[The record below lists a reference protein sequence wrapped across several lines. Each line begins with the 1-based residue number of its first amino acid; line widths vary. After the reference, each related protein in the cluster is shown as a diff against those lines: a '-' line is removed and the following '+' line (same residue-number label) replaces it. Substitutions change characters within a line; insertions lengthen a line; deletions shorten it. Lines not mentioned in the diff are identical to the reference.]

1 MRIFSVAEIFM
12 PDCLPILVAQSTS
25 VPLEWLDV
33 LILATSVIG
42 VTLFGMWISRKRD
55 TTTDYYLA
63 GKTVAWWAVAGS
75 IFGTNISSH
84 HMVGMMGAGLKEGF
98 AQANFE
104 FGAIF
109 GLLTLCYFFLPF
121 YRHMG
126 VYTLSEY
133 LGRRFDDRS
142 RCVYSVTNMAFL
154 LIQMVGTMML
164 GALTIATLTADS
176 PYAISYEMSVCLL
189 ALVAGVYTMYG
200 GLTADIFN
208 DVVQSI
214 LLLIGSGLLAVL
226 AIWHPNVGGLSGLLE
241 RQPEKFHVFFEASH
255 PELPW
260 SGVLSGLMVMHMY
273 YWGTNQFIVQRT
285 LGARSDWDARMGTIT
300 AGFFKL
306 LIPFLCIVPGM
317 AAGYI
322 LAIDPATESDTA
334 FAGLT
339 RTLLPPGYGLVGVV
353 MAGLVAGILSTIDS
367 MMNSTATLFTFD
379 IYKKYVRPDASEM
392 RLIWVGR
399 AAMMLMVGAAIAI
412 SLYFGQ
418 TKGSIFNRMVDFN
431 AYLVP
436 GVIVAYVAG
445 ILQPLVTRTAS
456 LVCILAG
463 PLLSILFERV
473 AYHGFDHVLQGFHRA
488 ALATIA
494 CYAVLVVVS
503 LATQRERDPEREQF
517 TWSRFKSQRQSGQGD
532 NRALW
537 QNDKLWAGALVACT
551 LGMCW
556 FFR

>member
-1 MRIFSVAEIFM
+1 MFDGLSPLF
-12 PDCLPILVAQSTS
+12 AQSAT
-25 VPLEWLDV
+25 VPLQWLDV
-33 LILATSVIG
+33 VVLATSVIG
-42 VTLFGMWISRKRD
+42 VTAFGMWIGRKED
-55 TTTDYYLA
+55 NSQDYYLA

-109 GLLTLCYFFLPF
+109 GLLMLCYFFLPF
-121 YRHMG
+121 YRRMG
-126 VYTLSEY
+126 LYTLSEY

-142 RCVYSVTNMAFL
+142 RLVYSITNMAFL
-154 LIQMVGTMML
+154 LIQMVGTMIL

-176 PYAISYEMSVCLL
+176 QFAISYTAAVCIL
-189 ALVAGVYTMYG
+189 AGVAAAYTFFG
-200 GLTADIFN
+200 GLKADIFN
-208 DVVQSI
+208 DVVQSV
-214 LLLIGSGLLAVL
+214 LLLISSGLLAVL
-226 AIWHPNVGGLSGLLE
+226 SIWHPNVGGISGLLE
-241 RQPEKFHVFFEASH
+241 KQPEKFHVFFDASH
-255 PELPW
+255 PQLPW
-260 SGVLSGLMVMHMY
+260 SGVLTGLMVLHMY

-285 LGARSDWDARMGTIT
+285 LGARSDWDARLGTIT

-317 AAGYI
+317 AAAYI

-339 RTLLPPGYGLVGVV
+339 RTLLPAGYGLVGLV

-379 IYKKYVRPDASEM
+379 IYKKYIRPQASEM

-399 AAMMLMVGAAIAI
+399 GAMMLMVIAAISL

-418 TKGSIFNRMVDFN
+418 TKGGIFNRMADFN

-436 GVIVAYVAG
+436 GVIVAYVTG
-445 ILQPLVTRTAS
+445 ILQPFVTRTS
-456 LVCILAG
+456 SFVCILAG
-463 PLLSILFERV
+463 PLLSILFEQTARLV
-473 AYHGFDHVLQGFHRA
+473 FDHELQAFHRA
-488 ALATIA
+488 GLATLA
-494 CYAVLVVVS
+494 CYGLLLIVS
-503 LATQRERDPEREQF
+503 ISTPQERDHDKEQY
-517 TWSRFKSQRQSGQGD
+517 TWSRFKHQRQDAQQ
-532 NRALW
+532 RARPW
-537 QNDKLWAGALVACT
+537 W
-551 LGMCW
+551 
-556 FFR
+556 

>member
-1 MRIFSVAEIFM
+1 MAG
-12 PDCLPILVAQSTS
+12 ILAILISQSSS
-25 VPLEWLDV
+25 VPLQWLDV
-33 LILATSVIG
+33 LILATSVLG
-42 VTLFGMWISRKRD
+42 VTAFGMWIGRKEQN
-55 TTTDYYLA
+55 TGDYYLA

-109 GLLTLCYFFLPF
+109 GLLMLCYFFLPF
-121 YRHMG
+121 YRRMG
-126 VYTLSEY
+126 LYTLSEY

-142 RCVYSVTNMAFL
+142 LLVYSITNMAFL
-154 LIQMVGTMML
+154 LIQMVGTMIL

-176 PYAISYEMSVCLL
+176 QYAISYEIAVCLL
-189 ALVAGVYTMYG
+189 AAVAAAYTFFG
-200 GLTADIFN
+200 GLKADIFN
-208 DVVQSI
+208 DVVQSV
-214 LLLIGSGLLAVL
+214 LLLFASGMLAVL

-241 RQPEKFHVFFEASH
+241 KQPEKFHVFFEASH

-260 SGVLSGLMVMHMY
+260 SGVLSGLMVLHLY

-285 LGARSDWDARMGTIT
+285 LGARSDWDARMGTIA

-339 RTLLPPGYGLVGVV
+339 RTLLPTGYGLVGLV

-367 MMNSTATLFTFD
+367 MMNSTATMFTFD
-379 IYKKYVRPDASEM
+379 IYKKYIRPGASEM

-399 AAMMLMVGAAIAI
+399 SAMMLLVALAIGL

-418 TKGSIFNRMVDFN
+418 AKGGIFNRMADFN

-445 ILQPLVTRTAS
+445 ILQPFVTRTAS
-456 LVCILAG
+456 FICILAG
-463 PLLSILFERV
+463 PFLSVLFEQTARL
-473 AYHGFDHVLQGFHRA
+473 GFDHQLQAFHRA
-488 ALATIA
+488 GLATLA
-494 CYAVLVVVS
+494 CYGLLLIVS
-503 LATQRERDPEREQF
+503 LSTQRERDHDREQY
-517 TWSRFKSQRQSGQGD
+517 TWSRFKHQRYNGAD
-532 NRALW
+532 TIRPWW
-537 QNDKLWAGALVACT
+537 QRDKLWASVLVTCT
-551 LGMCW
+551 LALCW
-556 FFR
+556 FFA

>member
-1 MRIFSVAEIFM
+1 MLI
-12 PDCLPILVAQSTS
+12 AQSAS
-25 VPLEWLDV
+25 LPLQWLDV
-33 LILATSVIG
+33 LVLATSVIG
-42 VTLFGMWISRKRD
+42 VTAFGMWIGRKEES
-55 TTTDYYLA
+55 TGDYYLA
-63 GKTVAWWAVAGS
+63 GKSVAWWAVAGS

-109 GLLTLCYFFLPF
+109 GLLMLCYFFLPF
-121 YRHMG
+121 YRQMG
-126 VYTLSEY
+126 LYTLSEY

-142 RCVYSVTNMAFL
+142 RLVYSITNMAFL
-154 LIQMVGTMML
+154 LIQMVGTMIL
-164 GALTIATLTADS
+164 GALTISTLTADS
-176 PYAISYEMSVCLL
+176 PYAISYEL
-189 ALVAGVYTMYG
+189 AVGMLAVVAGAYTFFG
-200 GLTADIFN
+200 GLKADIFN
-208 DVVQSI
+208 DVVQSV
-214 LLLIGSGLLAVL
+214 LLLIGGGMLAVL
-226 AIWHPNVGGLSGLLE
+226 AIWHPNVGGITGLLE
-241 RQPEKFHVFFEASH
+241 KQPEKFHVFFEASH

-260 SGVLSGLMVMHMY
+260 SGVLSGLMVLHLY

-285 LGARSDWDARMGTIT
+285 LGARSDWDARMGTIA

-339 RTLLPPGYGLVGVV
+339 RTLLPSGYGLVGLV

-379 IYKKYVRPDASEM
+379 IYKKYIRPTASEM

-399 AAMMLMVGAAIAI
+399 GAMMLMVVAAIAL
-412 SLYFGQ
+412 SLYFGR
-418 TKGSIFNRMVDFN
+418 TRGGIFNRMADFN

-445 ILQPLVTRTAS
+445 ILQPSVTRTAS
-456 LVCILAG
+456 YVCILAG
-463 PLLSILFERV
+463 PFLSILFEQGARL
-473 AYHGFDHVLQGFHRA
+473 GFNHELQAFHRA
-488 ALATIA
+488 GLATLA
-494 CYAVLVVVS
+494 CYGVLLVVS
-503 LATQRERDPEREQF
+503 LSTQHERDSARELY
-517 TWSRFKSQRQSGQGD
+517 TWSRFKQQRNSEAGVL
-532 NRALW
+532 RAWW
-537 QNDKLWAGALVACT
+537 QKDKLWAGLLVACT
-551 LGMCW
+551 LAMCW
-556 FFR
+556 YFA

>member
-1 MRIFSVAEIFM
+1 M
-12 PDCLPILVAQSTS
+12 PDDLPVLFAQASN
-25 VPLEWLDV
+25 VPLQWLDV
-33 LILATSVIG
+33 LILASSVVG
-42 VTLFGMWISRKRD
+42 VTIFGMWIGRKEES
-55 TTTDYYLA
+55 TGDYYLA

-98 AQANFE
+98 AQANYE

-121 YRHMG
+121 YRRMG
-126 VYTLSEY
+126 LYTLSEY

-142 RCVYSVTNMAFL
+142 RLVYSITNMAFL

-164 GALTIATLTADS
+164 GSLTVATLTADS
-176 PYAISYEMSVCLL
+176 PYAISYESAVCLT
-189 ALVAGVYTMYG
+189 AIVAGAYTFYG
-200 GLTADIFN
+200 GLKADIFN
-208 DVVQSI
+208 DVVQSV
-214 LLLIGSGLLAVL
+214 LLLVGSGLLAVL
-226 AIWHPNVGGLSGLLE
+226 AIWHTNVGGLTGLLE
-241 RQPEKFHVFFEASH
+241 KQPEKFHVFFEASH

-260 SGVLSGLMVMHMY
+260 SGVLSGLMVLHLY
-273 YWGTNQFIVQRT
+273 YWGTNQFIAQRT

-399 AAMMLMVGAAIAI
+399 VAMMLMVAAAIGL
-412 SLYFGQ
+412 SLYFGK
-418 TKGSIFNRMVDFN
+418 TKGGIFNRMADYN

-445 ILQPLVTRTAS
+445 ILQPFVTRTAS
-456 LVCILAG
+456 FVCILAG
-463 PLLSILFERV
+463 PFLSIFFEQSAR
-473 AYHGFDHVLQGFHRA
+473 YGFDHQLQAFHRA
-488 ALATIA
+488 ALATVG
-494 CYAVLVVVS
+494 CYALLLVVS
-503 LATQRERDPEREQF
+503 LATQHQRDHEREQY
-517 TWSRFKSQRQSGQGD
+517 TWSRFRRERPIED
-532 NRALW
+532 DARRLW
-537 QNDKLWAGALVACT
+537 WQHDKLWAGVLIACT

>member
-1 MRIFSVAEIFM
+1 MFDCSRILIAESAS
-12 PDCLPILVAQSTS
+12 LPLQ
-25 VPLEWLDV
+25 WLDV
-33 LILATSVIG
+33 LVLATSVVG
-42 VTLFGMWISRKRD
+42 VTAFGMWIGRKEEN
-55 TTTDYYLA
+55 TQDYYLA

-109 GLLTLCYFFLPF
+109 GLLMLCYFFMPF
-121 YRHMG
+121 YRRMG
-126 VYTLSEY
+126 LYTLSEY

-142 RCVYSVTNMAFL
+142 RLVYSITNMAFL
-154 LIQMVGTMML
+154 LIQMVGTMIL
-164 GALTIATLTADS
+164 GALTVATLTADS
-176 PYAISYEMSVCLL
+176 EYAISYELAVGLL
-189 ALVAGVYTMYG
+189 AAVAAGYTFFG
-200 GLTADIFN
+200 GLKADIFN
-208 DVVQSI
+208 DVVQSV
-214 LLLIGSGLLAVL
+214 LLLIGSGMLAVL
-226 AIWHPNVGGLSGLLE
+226 AIWHPDVGGISGLLE
-241 RQPEKFHVFFEASH
+241 KQPEKFHVFFEASH
-255 PELPW
+255 PQLPW
-260 SGVLSGLMVMHMY
+260 SGVLSGLMVLHMY

-285 LGARSDWDARMGTIT
+285 LGARSDRDARLGTIV

-339 RTLLPPGYGLVGVV
+339 RELLPPGYGLVGVV

-379 IYKKYVRPDASEM
+379 IYKKYIRPDAGEM
-392 RLIWVGR
+392 RLVWVGR
-399 AAMMLMVGAAIAI
+399 VAMMTMVSAAVGL
-412 SLYFGQ
+412 SWYYGK
-418 TKGSIFNRMVDFN
+418 TKGGIFNTMADYN

-445 ILQPLVTRTAS
+445 ILQPFVTASAS

-463 PLLSILFERV
+463 PLVSIALEQL
-473 AYHGFDHVLQGFHRA
+473 AQHGFDHDLQAFHRA
-488 ALATIA
+488 ALATGA
-494 CYAVLVVVS
+494 CYGVLLLVS
-503 LATQRERDPEREQF
+503 LTTQDERDPKREQF
-517 TWSRFKSQRQSGQGD
+517 TWGRFNRQPQDASPGQGAWW
-532 NRALW
+532 RT
-537 QNDKLWAGALVACT
+537 DKLWAGLLVACT
-551 LGMCW
+551 LWMCW

>member
-1 MRIFSVAEIFM
+1 MAMLI
-12 PDCLPILVAQSTS
+12 ILAQSAS
-25 VPLEWLDV
+25 IPLQWLDA
-33 LILATSVIG
+33 LIVAASVVG
-42 VTLFGMWISRKRD
+42 VTAFGMWIGRKE
-55 TTTDYYLA
+55 TSTGDYYLA

-109 GLLTLCYFFLPF
+109 GLLMLTYFFLPF
-121 YRHMG
+121 YRRMG
-126 VYTLSEY
+126 LYTLSEY
-133 LGRRFDDRS
+133 LGRRFDERS
-142 RCVYSVTNMAFL
+142 QLVYSITNMAFL
-154 LIQMVGTMML
+154 LIQMVATMML
-164 GALTIATLTADS
+164 GALTIDTLTKDS
-176 PYAISYEMSVCLL
+176 PYAISYELAVCLL
-189 ALVAGVYTMYG
+189 AIVAGCYTFFG
-200 GLTADIFN
+200 GLKADIFN
-208 DVVQSI
+208 DVVQSV
-214 LLLIGSGLLAVL
+214 LLLLASGMLAVL

-241 RQPEKFHVFFEASH
+241 KQPDKFHVFFEASH

-260 SGVLSGLMVMHMY
+260 SGVLSGLMVLHLY

-285 LGARSDWDARMGTIT
+285 LGARSDWDARIGIIT

-339 RTLLPPGYGLVGVV
+339 RTLLPTGYGLVGLV

-379 IYKKYVRPDASEM
+379 IYKKYVRPQASEL

-399 AAMMLMVGAAIAI
+399 ASMMLMVALAIGL

-418 TKGSIFNRMVDFN
+418 TKGGIFNRMADYN

-445 ILQPLVTRTAS
+445 ILQPFVTRTAS
-456 LVCILAG
+456 FVCILAG
-463 PLLSILFERV
+463 PLLSILFEQAARV
-473 AYHGFDHVLQGFHRA
+473 VFDHRLQAFHRA
-488 ALATIA
+488 GLATVA
-494 CYAVLVVVS
+494 CYALILIVS
-503 LATQRERDPEREQF
+503 LWTQFDRDHDRELY
-517 TWSRFKSQRQSGQGD
+517 TWARFKYQKHDGQGS
-532 NRALW
+532 NLPWW
-537 QNDKLWAGALVACT
+537 QHDKLWAGVLVAST
-551 LGMCW
+551 LALCW
-556 FFR
+556 FFA

>member
-1 MRIFSVAEIFM
+1 M
-12 PDCLPILVAQSTS
+12 ILLAQSSS
-25 VPLEWLDV
+25 VPLQWLDV
-33 LILATSVIG
+33 LILVVSIVG
-42 VTLFGMWISRKRD
+42 VTGFGMWIGRKEED
-55 TTTDYYLA
+55 TTDYYLA

-98 AQANFE
+98 AQANYE

-109 GLLTLCYFFLPF
+109 GLLMLCYFFLPF
-121 YRHMG
+121 YRRMG
-126 VYTLSEY
+126 LYTLSEY

-142 RCVYSVTNMAFL
+142 RLVYSITNMAFL
-154 LIQMVGTMML
+154 LIQMVGTMIL

-176 PYAISYEMSVCLL
+176 PYAVSYEMAICLL
-189 ALVAGVYTMYG
+189 AAVSAAYTFYG
-200 GLTADIFN
+200 GLKADIFN
-208 DVVQSI
+208 DVVQSV

-241 RQPEKFHVFFEASH
+241 KQPEKFHVFFEASH

-260 SGVLSGLMVMHMY
+260 SGVLSGLMVLHLY

-285 LGARSDWDARMGTIT
+285 LGARSDWDARMGTVA

-339 RTLLPPGYGLVGVV
+339 RALLPAGYGLVGLV

-379 IYKKYVRPDASEM
+379 IYKKYIQPNAAEK

-399 AAMMLMVGAAIAI
+399 AAMMLMVSVAIWL

-418 TKGSIFNRMVDFN
+418 TKGGIFNRMADYN

-436 GVIVAYVAG
+436 GVIVAYMAG
-445 ILQPLVTRTAS
+445 MLLPYVTRTAAF
-456 LVCILAG
+456 LCILAG
-463 PLLSILFERV
+463 PLFSILFDRV
-473 AYHGFDHVLQGFHRA
+473 AQFGFEHDLQAFHRA
-488 ALATIA
+488 GLVTLA
-494 CYAVLVVVS
+494 CGVVVLLVS
-503 LATQRERDPEREQF
+503 AVTQRERDAEREQF
-517 TWSRFKSQRQSGQGD
+517 TWGRFQPEPKTAAD
-532 NRALW
+532 LKRAW
-537 QNDKLWAGALVACT
+537 WFDDRLWAALLVVCT

>member
-1 MRIFSVAEIFM
+1 MSDSLM
-12 PDCLPILVAQSTS
+12 PLLAQSAS
-25 VPLEWLDV
+25 VPLQWLDV
-33 LILATSVIG
+33 LVLAVSVVG
-42 VTLFGMWISRKRD
+42 VTAFGMWIGRKEEN
-55 TTTDYYLA
+55 TSDYYLA

-109 GLLTLCYFFLPF
+109 GLLMLCYFFLPF
-121 YRHMG
+121 YRQMG
-126 VYTLSEY
+126 LYTLSEY

-142 RCVYSVTNMAFL
+142 RLVYSITNMAFL
-154 LIQMVGTMML
+154 LIQMVGTMIL

-176 PYAISYEMSVCLL
+176 QYAISYELAVCLL
-189 ALVAGVYTMYG
+189 AAVSAAYTLYG
-200 GLTADIFN
+200 GLKADIFN
-208 DVVQSI
+208 DVVQSV

-226 AIWHPNVGGLSGLLE
+226 AIWHPNVGGLSGLLDK
-241 RQPEKFHVFFEASH
+241 QPEKFHVFFEASH

-260 SGVLSGLMVMHMY
+260 SGVLSGLMVLHLY

-339 RTLLPPGYGLVGVV
+339 RELLPAGYGLVGVV

-379 IYKKYVRPDASEM
+379 IYKKYIRPEASEM

-399 AAMMLMVGAAIAI
+399 GAMMLMVSSAIWL
-412 SLYFGQ
+412 SLHFGQ
-418 TKGSIFNRMVDFN
+418 TKGGIFNRMADYN

-445 ILQPLVTRTAS
+445 ILQPFVTRTAAFA
-456 LVCILAG
+456 CILAG
-463 PLLSILFERV
+463 PFLSILFEQLALR
-473 AYHGFDHVLQGFHRA
+473 GFDHKLQSFHRA
-488 ALATIA
+488 ALATLA
-494 CYAVLVVVS
+494 CYGVVLVVS
-503 LATQRERDPEREQF
+503 LATRSERDADREQY
-517 TWSRFKSQRQSGQGD
+517 TWTRFKNEKPGAD
-532 NRALW
+532 RALRPWW
-537 QNDKLWAGALVACT
+537 QNDKLWAGILVTCT
-551 LGMCW
+551 LAMCW
-556 FFR
+556 FFG

>member
-1 MRIFSVAEIFM
+1 MFSMAPLLLADGASIPLQTLDFV
-12 PDCLPILVAQSTS
+12 ILIGTIV
-25 VPLEWLDV
+25 
-33 LILATSVIG
+33 G
-42 VTLFGMWISRKRD
+42 VTAFGMWIGRKED
-55 TTTDYYLA
+55 NTSDYYLA
-63 GKTVAWWAVAGS
+63 GRSVAWWAVAGS

-109 GLLTLCYFFLPF
+109 GLLMLCYFFLPF
-121 YRHMG
+121 YRRMG
-126 VYTLSEY
+126 LYTLSQY
-133 LGRRFDDRS
+133 LGRRFDERS
-142 RCVYSVTNMAFL
+142 QLVYSITNMAFL
-154 LIQMVGTMML
+154 LIQMVGTMIL

-176 PYAISYEMSVCLL
+176 PYAVSYETAVCLL
-189 ALVAGVYTMYG
+189 AAVAAAYTFYG
-200 GLTADIFN
+200 GLKADIFN
-208 DVVQSI
+208 DVVQSV
-214 LLLIGSGLLAVL
+214 LLLIGSGMLAVL

-241 RQPEKFHVFFEASH
+241 KQPEKFHVFFDASH

-260 SGVLSGLMVMHMY
+260 TGVLSGLMVLHMY

-285 LGARSDWDARMGTIT
+285 LGARSGWDARMGTIT

-317 AAGYI
+317 AAAYI

-339 RTLLPPGYGLVGVV
+339 RALLPSGYGLVGIV

-379 IYKKYVRPDASEM
+379 IYKKYVRPGASEM
-392 RLIWVGR
+392 RLVWVGR
-399 AAMMLMVGAAIAI
+399 AAMMLMVSAAIAL

-418 TKGSIFNRMVDFN
+418 TKGGIFNRMADYN

-445 ILQPLVTRTAS
+445 ILQPFVTRSAS
-456 LVCILAG
+456 FACILAG
-463 PLLSILFERV
+463 PFLSIAFER
-473 AYHGFDHVLQGFHRA
+473 AAKLGFDHDLQAFHRA
-488 ALATIA
+488 GLATLA
-494 CYAVLVVVS
+494 CYGVVLLVS
-503 LATQRERDPEREQF
+503 LLTQHERDAGREHY
-517 TWSRFKSQRQSGQGD
+517 TWKRFKHERREEEG
-532 NRALW
+532 RVRPWW
-537 QNDKLWAGALVACT
+537 QNDKMWAVILVACT

-556 FFR
+556 FFA

>member
-1 MRIFSVAEIFM
+1 MSGCFSTLI
-12 PDCLPILVAQSTS
+12 AQASS
-25 VPLEWLDV
+25 VPLQWLDV
-33 LILATSVIG
+33 LVLATSVVG
-42 VTLFGMWISRKRD
+42 VTAFGMWIARKKEN
-55 TTTDYYLA
+55 TTDYYLA

-109 GLLTLCYFFLPF
+109 GLLALCYFFLPF

-126 VYTLSEY
+126 LYTLSEY

-142 RCVYSVTNMAFL
+142 RLVYSITNMAFL
-154 LIQMVGTMML
+154 LIQMVGTMIL
-164 GALTIATLTADS
+164 GALTVATLTADS
-176 PYAISYEMSVCLL
+176 QYAISYEMAVCLL
-189 ALVAGVYTMYG
+189 AAVAAVYTMYG

-241 RQPEKFHVFFEASH
+241 KQPEKFHVFFEASH
-255 PELPW
+255 PQLPW
-260 SGVLSGLMVMHMY
+260 TGVLSGLMVLHLY

-339 RTLLPPGYGLVGVV
+339 RTLLPTGYGLVGLV

-379 IYKKYVRPDASEM
+379 IYKKYIRPEASEM

-399 AAMMLMVGAAIAI
+399 AAMTLMVGAAIWL

-418 TKGSIFNRMVDFN
+418 TKGGIFNTMADYN

-456 LVCILAG
+456 FVCILAG
-463 PLLSILFERV
+463 PFLSILFEQAAFR
-473 AYHGFDHVLQGFHRA
+473 GFDHQLQAFHRA
-488 ALATIA
+488 ALATLG
-494 CYAVLVVVS
+494 CYVLLLVVS
-503 LATQRERDPEREQF
+503 FATQHQRDAEREHF
-517 TWSRFKSQRQSGQGD
+517 TWMRFKSQRQSGQD
-532 NRALW
+532 VRRAWW
-537 QNDKLWAGALVACT
+537 QHDKLWAGVLIACT

>member
-1 MRIFSVAEIFM
+1 
-12 PDCLPILVAQSTS
+12 
-25 VPLEWLDV
+25 
-33 LILATSVIG
+33 
-42 VTLFGMWISRKRD
+42 
-55 TTTDYYLA
+55 
-63 GKTVAWWAVAGS
+63 
-75 IFGTNISSH
+75 
-84 HMVGMMGAGLKEGF
+84 MGAGLKEGF
-98 AQANFE
+98 AQANYE

-121 YRHMG
+121 YRRMG
-126 VYTLSEY
+126 LYTLSEY

-142 RCVYSVTNMAFL
+142 RLVYSITNMAFL

-164 GALTIATLTADS
+164 GSLTVATLTADS
-176 PYAISYEMSVCLL
+176 PYAISYELAVCLT
-189 ALVAGVYTMYG
+189 AIVAAAYTFYG
-200 GLTADIFN
+200 GLKADIFN
-208 DVVQSI
+208 DVIQSV

-226 AIWHPNVGGLSGLLE
+226 AIWHTNVGGLTGLLE
-241 RQPEKFHVFFEASH
+241 KQPDKFHVFFEASH

-260 SGVLSGLMVMHMY
+260 SGVLSGLMVLHLY

-399 AAMMLMVGAAIAI
+399 FAMMLMVTAAIGL

-418 TKGSIFNRMVDFN
+418 TKGGIFNRMADYN

-456 LVCILAG
+456 FICILAG
-463 PLLSILFERV
+463 PFLSILFEQV
-473 AYHGFDHVLQGFHRA
+473 AHYGFDHQLQAFHRA
-488 ALATIA
+488 GLATLG
-494 CYAVLVVVS
+494 CYALLLVVS
-503 LATQRERDPEREQF
+503 LATQSQRDPDREQY
-517 TWSRFKSQRQSGQGD
+517 TWSRFRRERPTDDSAR
-532 NRALW
+532 RVWW
-537 QNDKLWAGALVACT
+537 QHDKLWAGVLVTCT

>member
-1 MRIFSVAEIFM
+1 VPHSVS
-12 PDCLPILVAQSTS
+12 LLLAQSS
-25 VPLEWLDV
+25 SIPLQLLDV
-33 LILATSVIG
+33 LILAAIVLG
-42 VTLFGMWISRKRD
+42 VTAFGMWIGRKEEN
-55 TTTDYYLA
+55 TGDYYLA

-109 GLLTLCYFFLPF
+109 GLLMLCYFFLPF
-121 YRHMG
+121 YRRMG
-126 VYTLSEY
+126 LYTLSQY
-133 LGRRFDDRS
+133 LGRRFDERS
-142 RCVYSVTNMAFL
+142 QLVYSITNMAFL
-154 LIQMVGTMML
+154 LIQMVGTMVL

-176 PYAISYEMSVCLL
+176 PYAISYELAVCLL
-189 ALVAGVYTMYG
+189 AIVAAAYTFFG
-200 GLTADIFN
+200 GLKADIFN
-208 DVVQSI
+208 DVVQSV
-214 LLLIGSGLLAVL
+214 LLLLASGMLAVL

-241 RQPEKFHVFFEASH
+241 KQPEKFHVFFDTSH
-255 PELPW
+255 PQLPW
-260 SGVLSGLMVMHMY
+260 SGVLSGLMVLHLY

-285 LGARSDWDARMGTIT
+285 LGARSDWDARMGTIV

-322 LAIDPATESDTA
+322 LAIDPATDSDTA

-339 RTLLPPGYGLVGVV
+339 RELLPTGFGLVGLV

-367 MMNSTATLFTFD
+367 MMNSTSTLFTFD

-399 AAMMLMVGAAIAI
+399 ASMMLMVATAIGL
-412 SLYFGQ
+412 SLYFGRE
-418 TKGSIFNRMVDFN
+418 KGGIFNRMVDYN

-445 ILQPLVTRTAS
+445 ILQPFVTGTAS
-456 LVCILAG
+456 FVCILAG
-463 PLLSILFERV
+463 PLLSILFEQAAHLVFNHR
-473 AYHGFDHVLQGFHRA
+473 LQGFHRA
-488 ALATIA
+488 GLATLA
-494 CYAVLVVVS
+494 CYGLLLLVS
-503 LATQRERDPEREQF
+503 FWTQQERDHNKEQY
-517 TWSRFKSQRQSGQGD
+517 TWSRFKDQRTAER
-532 NRALW
+532 NTTRPWW
-537 QNDKLWAGALVACT
+537 QRDKLWAGVLVACT
-551 LGMCW
+551 LAMCW
-556 FFR
+556 FFA

>member
-1 MRIFSVAEIFM
+1 ML
-12 PDCLPILVAQSTS
+12 PDLALLAQSAS
-25 VPLEWLDV
+25 VPLQWLDV
-33 LILATSVIG
+33 LVLAVSVIG
-42 VTLFGMWISRKRD
+42 VTGFGMWIGRKEENTSD
-55 TTTDYYLA
+55 FYLA
-63 GKTVAWWAVAGS
+63 GKSVAWWAVAGS

-109 GLLTLCYFFLPF
+109 GLLMLCYFFLPF
-121 YRHMG
+121 YRRMG
-126 VYTLSEY
+126 LYTLSEY

-142 RCVYSVTNMAFL
+142 RLVYSVTNMAFL
-154 LIQMVGTMML
+154 LIQMVGTMIL

-176 PYAISYEMSVCLL
+176 QYAISYEAAVCML
-189 ALVAGVYTMYG
+189 AAVAAMYTFFG
-200 GLTADIFN
+200 GLKADIFN
-208 DVVQSI
+208 DVVQSV
-214 LLLIGSGLLAVL
+214 LLLVGSGMLSIL
-226 AIWHPNVGGLSGLLE
+226 AIWHPKVGGISGLLDK
-241 RQPEKFHVFFEASH
+241 QPDKFHVFFEASH

-260 SGVLSGLMVMHMY
+260 SGVLTGLMVLHFY
-273 YWGTNQFIVQRT
+273 YWGTNQFIAQRT
-285 LGARSDWDARMGTIT
+285 LGARSDWDARFGTIV

-339 RTLLPPGYGLVGVV
+339 RELLPAGYGLVGVV

-379 IYKKYVRPDASEM
+379 IYKKYIRPEASEM
-392 RLIWVGR
+392 RLVWVGR
-399 AAMMLMVGAAIAI
+399 IAMMSMVSLAIGL
-412 SLYFGQ
+412 SLYYGK
-418 TKGSIFNRMVDFN
+418 TKGGIFNTMADYN

-436 GVIVAYVAG
+436 GVIVAYMAG
-445 ILQPLVTRTAS
+445 ILQPFVTRGAS
-456 LVCILAG
+456 FACILAG
-463 PLLSILFERV
+463 PLLSIAFEQG
-473 AYHGFDHVLQGFHRA
+473 AWHLFDHDLQGFHRA
-488 ALATIA
+488 ALATLA
-494 CYAVLVVVS
+494 CYVVVLIVS
-503 LATQRERDPEREQF
+503 AATQHQRDAAREHY
-517 TWSRFKSQRQSGQGD
+517 TWFRFQRQAEATET
-532 NRALW
+532 ALRPWW
-537 QNDKLWAGALVACT
+537 QHDKLWACLLVACT

>member
-1 MRIFSVAEIFM
+1 MLDHFV
-12 PDCLPILVAQSTS
+12 PLLAQSAS
-25 VPLEWLDV
+25 VPLQWLDV
-33 LILATSVIG
+33 LVLAASIIG
-42 VTLFGMWISRKRD
+42 VTGFGMWIGRKEEN
-55 TTTDYYLA
+55 TSDYYLA
-63 GKTVAWWAVAGS
+63 GRTVAWWAIAGS

-109 GLLTLCYFFLPF
+109 GLLMLCYFFLPF
-121 YRHMG
+121 YRRMG
-126 VYTLSEY
+126 LYTLSEY

-142 RCVYSVTNMAFL
+142 RLLYSITNMAFL
-154 LIQMVGTMML
+154 LIQMVGTMIL

-176 PYAISYEMSVCLL
+176 EYRISYETAVCLL
-189 ALVAGVYTMYG
+189 AAVSAAYTFYG
-200 GLTADIFN
+200 GLKADIFN
-208 DVVQSI
+208 DVVQSV
-214 LLLIGSGLLAVL
+214 LLLLGSGLLAVL
-226 AIWHPNVGGLSGLLE
+226 AIWHPNVGGLSGLLA

-260 SGVLSGLMVMHMY
+260 SGVLSGLMVLHLY

-285 LGARSDWDARMGTIT
+285 LGARSDWDARMGTIA

-339 RTLLPPGYGLVGVV
+339 RTLLPAGYGLVGLV

-379 IYKKYVRPDASEM
+379 IYRKYIRPEASEI

-399 AAMMLMVGAAIAI
+399 GAMMLMVGSAIWL

-418 TKGSIFNRMVDFN
+418 TKGGIFNKMADYN

-445 ILQPLVTRTAS
+445 ITQPFVTRSAAF
-456 LVCILAG
+456 LCILAG
-463 PLLSILFERV
+463 PFLSVIFEQG
-473 AYHGFDHVLQGFHRA
+473 ALHGFGHELQAFHRA
-488 ALATIA
+488 ALATLA
-494 CYAVLVVVS
+494 CYGVVIAVS
-503 LATQRERDPEREQF
+503 SATQGERDSDREQY
-517 TWSRFKSQRQSGQGD
+517 TWARFRDERQSD
-532 NRALW
+532 SSAPRLWW
-537 QNDKLWAGALVACT
+537 QNDRLWAGILVTAT

>member
-1 MRIFSVAEIFM
+1 MT
-12 PDCLPILVAQSTS
+12 LLAQSSS
-25 VPLEWLDV
+25 VPLQWLDV
-33 LILATSVIG
+33 LILVASIVG
-42 VTLFGMWISRKRD
+42 VTGFGMWIGRKEED
-55 TTTDYYLA
+55 TNDYYLA

-109 GLLTLCYFFLPF
+109 GLLMLCYFFLPF
-121 YRHMG
+121 YRRMG
-126 VYTLSEY
+126 LYTLSEY

-142 RCVYSVTNMAFL
+142 RLVYSITNMAFL
-154 LIQMVGTMML
+154 LIQMVGTMIL
-164 GALTIATLTADS
+164 GALTLATLTADS
-176 PYAISYEMSVCLL
+176 QYAVSYQTAVCLL
-189 ALVAGVYTMYG
+189 AAVSAAYTFYG
-200 GLTADIFN
+200 GLKADIFN
-208 DVVQSI
+208 DVVQSV

-241 RQPEKFHVFFEASH
+241 KQPDKFHVFFAADH

-260 SGVLSGLMVMHMY
+260 TGVMSGLMVLHLY

-285 LGARSDWDARMGTIT
+285 LGARSDWDARMGTIA

-339 RTLLPPGYGLVGVV
+339 RALLPGGYGLVGLV

-379 IYKKYVRPDASEM
+379 IYKKYIRPNASEK

-399 AAMMLMVGAAIAI
+399 GAMMLMVAAAIWL

-418 TKGSIFNRMVDFN
+418 TKGGIFNRMADYN

-445 ILQPLVTRTAS
+445 MIQPFVTRTAA
-456 LVCILAG
+456 LICILAG
-463 PLLSILFERV
+463 PLFSIVFDRV
-473 AYHGFDHVLQGFHRA
+473 AQLGFGHDLQAFHRA
-488 ALATIA
+488 GLVTLA
-494 CYAVLVVVS
+494 CYAIVIIVS
-503 LATQRERDPEREQF
+503 AATQSERDTDRERY
-517 TWSRFKSQRQSGQGD
+517 TWGRFQGPQQTD
-532 NRALW
+532 DDAKRAWWLH
-537 QNDKLWAGALVACT
+537 DRLWACVLVACA